1 MQREDI
7 EVIGAAQNN
16 LQHIDVTIPK
26 EKLVVLAG
34 VSGSG
39 KSSLA
44 FHTLAVESN
53 RQWQASY
60 PLYLRNR
67 MPRYDRPEV
76 DYIRNLTPTIV
87 VDQKPI
93 GANSRSTVGTA
104 TDVAPLIR
112 LLFSRVGQPSAG
124 GATAYSFN
132 HPLGMCPDCTG
143 LGQRAQLDES
153 LLFDMDKSIRDGG
166 IRFTPFAGGSWQ
178 GWFYREC
185 PLYDSGKK
193 LKDFTAEEWRDLC
206 YGPQE
211 PLEMTMVNNKV
222 GTVSKLKYEG
232 VIPRFNRLY
241 LNRDLSRQK
250 QAVQDE
256 VMTFIRTG
264 PCPTCGGIGLNPKA
278 LASRING
285 YNIADYY
292 NMQISELLPVLRQ
305 ITVPVGAS
313 IANQIGEC
321 LQNMISVG
329 LGYLSLARRTDTLSG
344 GESQRLKMV
353 RNLGSSLSNI
363 TYIFDEPTAGL
374 HPEDAGRIGKLL
386 TGIRDHHNTM
396 LVVEHNRDMIAM
408 ADHVIELGPLAGA
421 EGGRVVFAGTVDQLR
436 RADTLTARSITK
448 PIPVNPRPRSWQEA
462 FRVEHA
468 NLHNLKDVSVDIPKG
483 VLTVVSGMAGSGKSS
498 LILHTFARQF
508 PQAIVLDQKPI
519 GVSSRS
525 TPATYTGAM
534 DEIRKLFAKA
544 NKVGVEWFSFN
555 SKGACP
561 VCKGKG
567 EIAPDVAFADPV
579 TIRCEECGGHRYNA
593 KALSYTYNG
602 KNIEQVMGL
611 TIREAVAFFPE
622 QKVHQLLQSLLDVGL
637 GYMTL
642 GQPTSTLSGGET
654 QRLKLASRLGE
665 SGNVYV
671 LDEPSLG
678 MHSQDVENL
687 MALLQQLVERGN
699 TVVAVEHRLEMIAAA
714 DWIIDMGPEGGN
726 RGGQVIFTGTPK
738 QLLTNNSSFTAKH
751 LRRFQPENG

>member
-211 PLEMTMVNNKV
+211 PL
-222 GTVSKLKYEG
+222 
-232 VIPRFNRLY
+232 
-241 LNRDLSRQK
+241 
-250 QAVQDE
+250 
-256 VMTFIRTG
+256 
-264 PCPTCGGIGLNPKA
+264 
-278 LASRING
+278 
-285 YNIADYY
+285 
-292 NMQISELLPVLRQ
+292 
-305 ITVPVGAS
+305 
-313 IANQIGEC
+313 
-321 LQNMISVG
+321 
-329 LGYLSLARRTDTLSG
+329 
-344 GESQRLKMV
+344 
-353 RNLGSSLSNI
+353 
-363 TYIFDEPTAGL
+363 
-374 HPEDAGRIGKLL
+374 
-386 TGIRDHHNTM
+386 
-396 LVVEHNRDMIAM
+396 
-408 ADHVIELGPLAGA
+408 
-421 EGGRVVFAGTVDQLR
+421 
-436 RADTLTARSITK
+436 
-448 PIPVNPRPRSWQEA
+448 
-462 FRVEHA
+462 
-468 NLHNLKDVSVDIPKG
+468 
-483 VLTVVSGMAGSGKSS
+483 
-498 LILHTFARQF
+498 
-508 PQAIVLDQKPI
+508 
-519 GVSSRS
+519 
-525 TPATYTGAM
+525 
-534 DEIRKLFAKA
+534 
-544 NKVGVEWFSFN
+544 
-555 SKGACP
+555 
-561 VCKGKG
+561 
-567 EIAPDVAFADPV
+567 
-579 TIRCEECGGHRYNA
+579 
-593 KALSYTYNG
+593 
-602 KNIEQVMGL
+602 
-611 TIREAVAFFPE
+611 
-622 QKVHQLLQSLLDVGL
+622 
-637 GYMTL
+637 
-642 GQPTSTLSGGET
+642 
-654 QRLKLASRLGE
+654 
-665 SGNVYV
+665 
-671 LDEPSLG
+671 
-678 MHSQDVENL
+678 
-687 MALLQQLVERGN
+687 
-699 TVVAVEHRLEMIAAA
+699 
-714 DWIIDMGPEGGN
+714 
-726 RGGQVIFTGTPK
+726 
-738 QLLTNNSSFTAKH
+738 
-751 LRRFQPENG
+751 